1 MIISGP
7 FSTPAPENDQDQAT
21 LYLNIMDFGWSG
33 KKSLV
38 NTKYKTAEKPEW
50 KSEVIVDNVNDNS
63 SEESFH
69 FYINDN

>member
-21 LYLNIMDFGWSG
+21 LYLNIMDFGWSQ

-50 KSEVIVDNVNDNS
+50 WDEDNNFDKYSHPSKAKSKVNEHVI
-63 SEESFH
+63 
-69 FYINDN
+69 

>member
-21 LYLNIMDFGWSG
+21 LYLNILDFGG